1 MISILKNYVRGPII
15 DNAPEYYKTEWEKLL
30 KGAETHHLLVE
41 VLKSFESCIYGKVWR
56 KGMEGAEEHYMILD
70 ALEYAMRCWDL

>member
-1 MISILKNYVRGPII
+1 M
-15 DNAPEYYKTEWEKLL
+15 L

-41 VLKSFESCIYGKVWR
+41 VLESFESCIYGKVWR
-56 KGMEGAEEHYMILD
+56 KGMEGTEEHYMILD